1 MIFAVSSVTL
11 EYGGLL
17 LTSGISVAYSYN
29 YLFIRHLGWSA
40 LLGSL
45 TYLTG
50 VTDLCS
56 PHLSLQEANLGVLSE

>member
-1 MIFAVSSVTL
+1 MSSVTL

-45 TYLTG
+45 TYLVTGVTG

-56 PHLSLQEANLGVLSE
+56 PHLSLQAANLGVLSE